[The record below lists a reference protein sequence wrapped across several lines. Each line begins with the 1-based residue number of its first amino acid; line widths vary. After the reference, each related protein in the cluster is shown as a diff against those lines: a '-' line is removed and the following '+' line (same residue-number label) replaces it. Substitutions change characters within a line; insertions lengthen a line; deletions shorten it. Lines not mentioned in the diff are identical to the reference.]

1 MSDQNS
7 NQFIYDG
14 ACVGSLAEQSDLR
27 VGDKILSLNGIT
39 LMDVGDLDIGIEKDP
54 YKRVMEVLRG
64 NQILTIE
71 IYIDQTLKIN
81 INKHVGGCN

>member
-39 LMDVGDLDIGIEKDP
+39 LIEFEDLDIGIEKDP

-71 IYIDQTLKIN
+71 IYIDQSFKIRMGKNLKGDN
-81 INKHVGGCN
+81 